1 MQDILA
7 SPALN
12 RFTNSSWVSTGTP
25 QPLWATNSMFNH
37 PLHRNSFFS
46 AIFFVSA
53 SATFPST
60 GHCWEGSVFTCFT
73 PPPGIYLQGHVIMF
87 SLPCFLFSATPWA
100 CAAAPAALSLGSSL
114 EHPQTTEGQPQ
125 PPACCFAS
133 RALRHQHVLGST
145 PSTFTHLKGSLQY

>member
-12 RFTNSSWVSTGTP
+12 QFTNPGWVSTGTP

-37 PLHRNSFFS
+37 PSHRNLFFS
-46 AIFFVSA
+46 AISFVSA

-73 PPPGIYLQGHVIMF
+73 PPPGIYLQGHVIVF
-87 SLPCFLFSATPWA
+87 SLPCFLFSATLWA
-100 CAAAPAALSLGSSL
+100 CVAAPAALSLGSSL
-114 EHPQTTEGQPQ
+114 EHPPDHGGAAAAPRLLLCIKS
-125 PPACCFAS
+125 P
-133 RALRHQHVLGST
+133 
-145 PSTFTHLKGSLQY
+145 